1 MSDSENGAGRIDA
14 SRARPKP
21 DGVLRVTTGTLRLPE
36 GLETDRKASGDAI
49 NRVVLLIVAGAL
61 AFIAVVAWLIH
72 MGQ

>member
-1 MSDSENGAGRIDA
+1 
-14 SRARPKP
+14 
-21 DGVLRVTTGTLRLPE
+21 LRVTTGTLRLPE